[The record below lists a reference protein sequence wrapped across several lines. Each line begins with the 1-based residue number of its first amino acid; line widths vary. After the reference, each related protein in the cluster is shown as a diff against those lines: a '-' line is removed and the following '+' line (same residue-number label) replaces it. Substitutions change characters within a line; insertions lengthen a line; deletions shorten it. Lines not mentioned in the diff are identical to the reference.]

1 MPFTF
6 SHPAIVMPLSKSRVG
21 LSATGLVVG
30 SMVPDFE
37 FIVRMKTGE
46 NIGHHWTGIFLF
58 DLPMAFLLCFAF
70 HQYVRAGLLQH
81 LPTWYRVRFSRFV
94 HINWI
99 AYAKANPLRVL
110 VSIGVGIGSHLFLD
124 AFTHSNGLFVSLMPI
139 LQDSVYLFQ
148 QRLPVYL
155 VLQLVSSVWG
165 LWLVQG
171 FIARMPVAEV
181 PATPDYHTYW
191 IAIVLSAC
199 GIALIRLLALTEAQT
214 FWDVVF
220 AGMGSVFYALLG
232 VSIVRT
238 VWNQATWLAR

>member
-6 SHPAIVMPLSKSRVG
+6 SHPAIVMPLSTRVG
-21 LSATGLVVG
+21 LSTTSLVVG

-37 FIVRMKTGE
+37 FIVQMKTGE
-46 NIGHHWTGIFLF
+46 NIGHHWAGIFLF

-70 HQYVRAGLLQH
+70 HQYVREELVQH
-81 LPTWYRVRFSRFV
+81 LPTWYRKRFSRFARMD
-94 HINWI
+94 WT
-99 AYAKANPLRVL
+99 AYAKANPLRVF
-110 VSIGVGIGSHLFLD
+110 VAIGVGIGSHLFLD
-124 AFTHSNGLFVSLMPI
+124 AFTHSNGLFVDLIPV
-139 LQDSVYLFQ
+139 LQGSVSLFQ

-171 FIARMPVAEV
+171 FMARMPVAE
-181 PATPDYHTYW
+181 AATTPDYPAYW
-191 IAIVLSAC
+191 SAIVLSAC
-199 GIALIRLLALTEAQT
+199 GILLIRLLASPEAQT

-232 VSIVRT
+232 VSVIRT
-238 VWNQATWLAR
+238 VRSRATWPVR